1 LLQVGTQFLR
11 VDILFNIFTR
21 MVANDAGCLFNLSKI
36 SIGPR
41 RLCLAIADKSW
52 LYLFYRAFG
61 GLVLVL
67 LVFFCFNR
75 GGEDSEFV

>member
-1 LLQVGTQFLR
+1 MKE
-11 VDILFNIFTR
+11 I
-21 MVANDAGCLFNLSKI
+21 AKSK
-36 SIGPR
+36 
-41 RLCLAIADKSW
+41 
-52 LYLFYRAFG
+52 LFYRAFG